1 MKDYKFKTIDE
12 LNKGWFEVDGTKKRM
27 KREEAIA
34 FDEARVA
41 EAEAKKI
48 ERLNKIANL
57 IANKRNG
64 IYGEHEKPFGEGVH
78 FARTDEGALYG
89 E

>member
-1 MKDYKFKTIDE
+1 MEDRNEILEVLEMKDYKFVTITE
-12 LNKGWFEVDGTKKRM
+12 IGRGWFEVDGVKKRM

-41 EAEAKKI
+41 ETKKI

-64 IYGEHEKPFGEGVH
+64 KF
-78 FARTDEGALYG
+78 
-89 E
+89 